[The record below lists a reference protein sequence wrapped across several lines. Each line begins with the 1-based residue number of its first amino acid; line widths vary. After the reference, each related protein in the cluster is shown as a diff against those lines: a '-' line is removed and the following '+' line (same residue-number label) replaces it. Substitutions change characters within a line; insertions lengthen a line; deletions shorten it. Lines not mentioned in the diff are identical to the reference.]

1 MDNNDGYISIYMKFI
16 IKLFDINKV
25 SIYINNIHIL
35 QVPVRAQQR
44 IPVQVRSDPVTVWWS
59 FFMNPLALG

>member
-1 MDNNDGYISIYMKFI
+1 MDNNDGYINIYMKFI

-35 QVPVRAQQR
+35 QVPVRAQQ
-44 IPVQVRSDPVTVWWS
+44 QYH
-59 FFMNPLALG
+59 